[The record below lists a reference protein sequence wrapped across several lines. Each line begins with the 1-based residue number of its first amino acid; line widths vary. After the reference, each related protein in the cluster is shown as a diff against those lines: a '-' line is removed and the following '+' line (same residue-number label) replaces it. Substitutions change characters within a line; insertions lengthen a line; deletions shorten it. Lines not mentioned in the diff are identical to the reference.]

1 MNNTR
6 KITAMLMAILMLV
19 SCVMLTACSNKDG
32 GTSTAD
38 EESTTTA
45 TAASAPVT
53 GAAAST
59 DKKFAVLKETY
70 KPAMAFD
77 QNGESVALTQVY
89 GSGFK
94 DHGGELCFKEDG
106 TFTAY
111 IGVYS
116 NANNVTGTYK
126 VLSMTEI
133 ELNYNNDTTI
143 NAVITATDLE
153 GNAVEIRIPESDY
166 NVIFQ

>member
-19 SCVMLTACSNKDG
+19 SCVMLTACTNKNG

-38 EESTTTA
+38 EEATA
-45 TAASAPVT
+45 TADSAPVT
-53 GAAAST
+53 DAASN
-59 DKKFAVLKETY
+59 DKKFAVLKDSY

-77 QNGESVALTQVY
+77 LKGESVDLAQVY

-94 DHGGELCFKEDG
+94 KHGGELCFKEDG

-111 IGVYS
+111 IGVYG
-116 NANNVTGTYK
+116 NANDVTGTYK

-133 ELNYNNDTTI
+133 ELKYNNDTTV

>member
-6 KITAMLMAILMLV
+6 KITAMLLAILMLV
-19 SCVMLTACSNKDG
+19 SCVMLSACTKK
-32 GTSTAD
+32 GTDTSSAD
-38 EESTTTA
+38 EASTA
-45 TAASAPVT
+45 TADSAPVT
-53 GAAAST
+53 NAA
-59 DKKFAVLKETY
+59 DEKKFAVLKDSY

-77 QNGESVALTQVY
+77 LTGKSVDLAQVY

-94 DHGGELCFKEDG
+94 KHGGELCFKEDG

-111 IGVYS
+111 IGVYG
-116 NANNVTGTYK
+116 NANDVTGTYK

-133 ELNYNNDTTI
+133 ELKYNNDTTV
-143 NAVITATDLE
+143 NAVITATDVD

>member
-1 MNNTR
+1 MNNRTR
-6 KITAMLMAILMLV
+6 ITALLMALLMVV
-19 SCVMLTACSNKDG
+19 SCVMLTACNKND
-32 GTSTAD
+32 GTSTPDEATAD
-38 EESTTTA
+38 SSPVTTT
-45 TAASAPVT
+45 SALDENKV
-53 GAAAST
+53 
-59 DKKFAVLKETY
+59 AVLKESY

-77 QNGESVALTQVY
+77 QKGESVELTQVY

-94 DHGGELCFKEDG
+94 EHGGELCFKEDG

-111 IGVYS
+111 IGVYG

-133 ELNYNNDTTI
+133 ELNYNNDTTVS
-143 NAVITATDLE
+143 AVITATDIE
-153 GNAVEIRIPESDY
+153 GNAVEIRLPESDF